1 MKQVFNA
8 LNGPELKKA
17 ILAELDK
24 EMELSGEFRNNLTY
38 PWVKFDASI
47 RVLSYPKQ
55 DMNAAPTLVAR
66 AEGEISTE
74 EAVDYSVPA
83 VEVVNIDTQKVIDTP
98 DAVRIET
105 GQPVPTQATVAG
117 VQIDKPVLR
126 PQPAAPSKAVQ
137 VKPTSATAPATPK
150 ATNKPAPDNGSPA
163 GIPGVD
169 GSAA

>member
-1 MKQVFNA
+1 
-8 LNGPELKKA
+8 
-17 ILAELDK
+17 
-24 EMELSGEFRNNLTY
+24 
-38 PWVKFDASI
+38 
-47 RVLSYPKQ
+47 
-55 DMNAAPTLVAR
+55 
-66 AEGEISTE
+66 
-74 EAVDYSVPA
+74 